1 MKNVVDTRP
10 TICQIARVAESE
22 QHEPNTTMKIA
33 VINTMDRFD
42 TIAGTVLSVHRSIE
56 AAEKADAMIQRDV
69 KRYNGRSSYLPT
81 IIREVE
87 PSVKKGDRIH
97 ESLIIA

>member
-1 MKNVVDTRP
+1 
-10 TICQIARVAESE
+10 
-22 QHEPNTTMKIA
+22 MKIA

-42 TIAGTVLSVHRSIE
+42 AIAGTVLSVHRSMQ
-56 AAEKADAMIQRDV
+56 AAEKEDRSIQRSV
-69 KRYNGRSSYLPT
+69 KRHNGSNSYLPT

-87 PSVKKGDRIH
+87 PTVRKGDLIH